1 MILWENEDVQFTGA
15 PSAVGLT
22 TLTYGN
28 NVLWPPNQFPGALLY
43 VDNGP
48 GMGTWRRIISN
59 PSNTIMGRQRE
70 ARPMW
75 CRR

>member
-28 NVLWPPNQFPGALLY
+28 NVLWAAESVPGSAAL
-43 VDNGP
+43 
-48 GMGTWRRIISN
+48 R
-59 PSNTIMGRQRE
+59 
-70 ARPMW
+70 
-75 CRR
+75 